1 MNDDSPSDGIKLGDV
16 VDGQRLVA
24 VGIDFTFTEIIESH
38 QATFKSLDEW
48 LTGIRTYD
56 LEDSFD
62 TDAILWDELEDC
74 GYEIGEED
82 TTEDNKNIKLYDVW
96 VDQNDTESIFNRV
109 QDRLDEL
116 KQKAMSLIPV
126 GLQAAA
132 QANPTPASLLKLL
145 VQTSEPE

>member
-1 MNDDSPSDGIKLGDV
+1 MSDESESDEIKLGDV
-16 VDGQRLVA
+16 VDGQSLVA
-24 VGIDFTFTEIIESH
+24 VGIDFTFTEIIASY
-38 QATFKSLDEW
+38 QAAFKALDEW

-82 TTEDNKNIKLYDVW
+82 IVEDNKKIKLYDVW
-96 VDQNDTESIFNRV
+96 VDQNDAESILNRV
-109 QDRLDEL
+109 KDRLDEL
-116 KQKAMSLIPV
+116 KQKAMSLIPA